1 MERRAA
7 QFATLQKITQMTR
20 SPNRHLIS
28 DYTQHLMSGLTGAKK
43 GAAAEQ
49 FEHLGFD
56 LTIIQ
61 QSELDEISIRQ
72 GMLRFINF

>member
-7 QFATLQKITQMTR
+7 QFATSQKITQMTR

-28 DYTQHLMSGLTGAKK
+28 DYTQHLMTGAKK